1 MSGRRPAFP
10 PLPGRAGAAGLGGPR
25 RPWAPRTQRPSP
37 QGSWC
42 WRRRRARGS
51 AAVTTAPSPG
61 RCFAPTAASRSC
73 PRSSF
78 TKPKVLTGTS
88 TLKFIPEELALFCR
102 DFRLLRFYFH
112 ENGLAPQAFRVANA
126 IAQAREAAAW
136 LGDAGEGRDGARPE
150 DEDEEDEDGSSAT
163 LLFESLRD
171 WEKELK
177 RLGAAGWRVS
187 AVNERFDMAPSLPRY
202 LWVPS
207 GLLDHDLK
215 RLFAH
220 FEERRVPRLCWHHPG
235 GSALLRAAAF
245 HAGSEPGS
253 EDARC
258 LEALLLGGRGPCVLV
273 RTAELPG
280 PADIQLAHLKLRALC
295 LPGAAAEEK
304 WLSALEGT
312 RWLDHVRSCLRKAV
326 EVASLL
332 AGRCCS
338 VLLQEPSDRD
348 LNCLLA
354 SLVQLLGDPHSR
366 TLPGFQSLLQREWV
380 AAGHPFPHRLGLLRC
395 DSPWEE
401 APVFLLFLDCTWQL
415 VRQFPAA
422 FGFTEAYLLALHD
435 SSFTPYFSTFLF
447 SCQRQRDH
455 GSPHRPRSQSYR
467 AVSGGQEP
475 SAAALPEVWEWGLR
489 YSRQQRERFRN
500 PAGAALG
507 TPGTAEPQP
516 SPASPWPG
524 AGPGPV
530 FVLTKGA
537 LSAQPLPWRSGRPP
551 PHHSHWEPSLGEPGG
566 GRPPPGLLLP
576 CTAGPSV
583 RLWTRCYLRGLPEA
597 QVPRTGGPGHGP
609 ATRPPPNPCPPIQP
623 LSLHPTLIH
632 PSNPVSIQPLSI
644 HPTLYPPIQPL
655 SIHPTLYPSN
665 PVSTHPTLIHPSN
678 PVSIQPL
685 SIHPT
690 LYPPIQPLSIH
701 PTLYPSNPVSTHP
714 TLIHPSNPVS
724 IQPLSIHPTLINP
737 SNPYP
742 SIQPCIHPS
751 NPYPSIQPCIH
762 PTLIHPSL
770 IPPSN
775 PYPSIQP
782 CIHPSN
788 PVSTYPTLIH
798 SSKPVSL
805 HPTPYPPI
813 HPTPHLFTQ
822 LCIHPS

>member
-10 PLPGRAGAAGLGGPR
+10 GLPGELVLEEAAGARQRCGSDGSVPGTLLCTNR
-25 RPWAPRTQRPSP
+25 RVAFVPAQ
-37 QGSWC
+37 
-42 WRRRRARGS
+42 
-51 AAVTTAPSPG
+51 
-61 RCFAPTAASRSC
+61 
-73 PRSSF
+73 
-78 TKPKVLTGTS
+78 
-88 TLKFIPEELALFCR
+88 FIPEELALFCR
-102 DFRLLRFYFH
+102 DFRLLRFHFH

-126 IAQAREAAAW
+126 IAQAREEAAW
-136 LGDAGEGRDGARPE
+136 LGDTGEGCDGARPGDGE
-150 DEDEEDEDGSSAT
+150 GEDEEDEDGSSAT

-177 RLGAAGWRVS
+177 RQGATGWRVS

-332 AGRCCS
+332 AGRRCT

-447 SCQRQRDH
+447 SCQRQRGH
-455 GSPHRPRSQSYR
+455 GS
-467 AVSGGQEP
+467 
-475 SAAALPEVWEWGLR
+475 L
-489 YSRQQRERFRN
+489 
-500 PAGAALG
+500 
-507 TPGTAEPQP
+507 
-516 SPASPWPG
+516 PASPWPG

-537 LSAQPLPWRSGRPP
+537 LSAQPLPWRGGRSP
-551 PHHSHWEPSLGEPGG
+551 PHRSRWAPSLESLGEPGG
-566 GRPPPGLLLP
+566 GRPPLGLLLP
-576 CTAGPSV
+576 CAAGPSV
-583 RLWTRCYLRGLPEA
+583 RLWARCYLRGLPEA
-597 QVPRTGGPGHGP
+597 QRGRFAPSP
-609 ATRPPPNPCPPIQP
+609 AGLAEELLLLQDR
-623 LSLHPTLIH
+623 LSALTA
-632 PSNPVSIQPLSI
+632 
-644 HPTLYPPIQPL
+644 
-655 SIHPTLYPSN
+655 
-665 PVSTHPTLIHPSN
+665 
-678 PVSIQPL
+678 
-685 SIHPT
+685 
-690 LYPPIQPLSIH
+690 
-701 PTLYPSNPVSTHP
+701 
-714 TLIHPSNPVS
+714 
-724 IQPLSIHPTLINP
+724 
-737 SNPYP
+737 
-742 SIQPCIHPS
+742 
-751 NPYPSIQPCIH
+751 
-762 PTLIHPSL
+762 
-770 IPPSN
+770 
-775 PYPSIQP
+775 
-782 CIHPSN
+782 
-788 PVSTYPTLIH
+788 
-798 SSKPVSL
+798 
-805 HPTPYPPI
+805 
-813 HPTPHLFTQ
+813 
-822 LCIHPS
+822 

>member
-1 MSGRRPAFP
+1 MSGRRPAFLG
-10 PLPGRAGAAGLGGPR
+10 LPGERVLEEAAGARQRCGSGGSVPGTLLCTNRRVAFVPAQAPGSSRPFLPSEHEVALPCIRKLVAG
-25 RPWAPRTQRPSP
+25 
-37 QGSWC
+37 
-42 WRRRRARGS
+42 
-51 AAVTTAPSPG
+51 
-61 RCFAPTAASRSC
+61 
-73 PRSSF
+73 SSF
-78 TKPKVLTGTS
+78 TKPKVLTGAS
-88 TLKFIPEELALFCR
+88 TLKFIPEELSLFCR

-136 LGDAGEGRDGARPE
+136 LGDAGEGCDGARPE
-150 DEDEEDEDGSSAT
+150 EEEEEEEEDGSSAT

-235 GSALLRAAAF
+235 GSDLLRAAGF

-273 RTAELPG
+273 RPAELPG

-332 AGRCCS
+332 AGRRCS

-380 AAGHPFPHRLGLLRC
+380 AAGHPFPQRLGLLRC

-401 APVFLLFLDCTWQL
+401 APVFPLFLDCTWQL

-447 SCQRQRDH
+447 SCQRQRGH
-455 GSPHRPRSQSYR
+455 GSPHQPRSQSYR
-467 AVSGGQEP
+467 PVSGGRGP

-489 YSRQQRERFRN
+489 YSQQQRERFRN
-500 PAGAALG
+500 PAGAAGPLG
-507 TPGTAEPQP
+507 APSAAEPQP
-516 SPASPWPG
+516 SRGRFAPSPAG
-524 AGPGPV
+524 LAEE
-530 FVLTKGA
+530 LLLLQDR
-537 LSAQPLPWRSGRPP
+537 LSAL
-551 PHHSHWEPSLGEPGG
+551 
-566 GRPPPGLLLP
+566 
-576 CTAGPSV
+576 TA
-583 RLWTRCYLRGLPEA
+583 
-597 QVPRTGGPGHGP
+597 
-609 ATRPPPNPCPPIQP
+609 
-623 LSLHPTLIH
+623 
-632 PSNPVSIQPLSI
+632 
-644 HPTLYPPIQPL
+644 
-655 SIHPTLYPSN
+655 
-665 PVSTHPTLIHPSN
+665 
-678 PVSIQPL
+678 
-685 SIHPT
+685 
-690 LYPPIQPLSIH
+690 
-701 PTLYPSNPVSTHP
+701 
-714 TLIHPSNPVS
+714 
-724 IQPLSIHPTLINP
+724 
-737 SNPYP
+737 
-742 SIQPCIHPS
+742 
-751 NPYPSIQPCIH
+751 
-762 PTLIHPSL
+762 
-770 IPPSN
+770 
-775 PYPSIQP
+775 
-782 CIHPSN
+782 
-788 PVSTYPTLIH
+788 
-798 SSKPVSL
+798 
-805 HPTPYPPI
+805 
-813 HPTPHLFTQ
+813 
-822 LCIHPS
+822 